1 LSGPL
6 WLQKKGPIIIVGSI
20 VSAAINPT
28 KVADNDVSHAIH
40 VITTRKIHNPFT
52 AAADPIKYLL

>member
-1 LSGPL
+1 MAP
-6 WLQKKGPIIIVGSI
+6 KKGPIIIVGSI

-28 KVADNDVSHAIH
+28 KVADNDVSQAIQ
-40 VITTRKIHNPFT
+40 VITTRNIHNPFT